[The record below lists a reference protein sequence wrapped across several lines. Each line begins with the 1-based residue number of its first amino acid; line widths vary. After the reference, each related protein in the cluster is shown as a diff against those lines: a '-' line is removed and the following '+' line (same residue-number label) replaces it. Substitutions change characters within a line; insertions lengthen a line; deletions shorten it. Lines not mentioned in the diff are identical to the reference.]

1 MDPITAAIV
10 AVLPALTS
18 DLMKSAVKDAYNGL
32 KEMIQCKCAPVA
44 KAVDALETNPQS
56 KGQTAVV
63 AETVAH
69 AKATEDVDIMRALA
83 KLLDEMKKEGI
94 GPKGGIEI
102 AISGGTVQGVVGA
115 QSVSVASMNFAAP
128 PSESKP

>member
-18 DLMKSAVKDAYNGL
+18 DLMKSAVKDAYDGL
-32 KEMIQCKCAPVA
+32 KEIIQRKCAPVA

-56 KGQTAVV
+56 KGQAAVV
-63 AETVAH
+63 AETVAD
-69 AKATEDVDIMRALA
+69 AKATEDADIMRALA
-83 KLLDEMKKEGI
+83 KLLDEMKKQGI

-115 QSVSVASMNFAAP
+115 QSVSVGSMSFAAP
-128 PSESKP
+128 PRESKP